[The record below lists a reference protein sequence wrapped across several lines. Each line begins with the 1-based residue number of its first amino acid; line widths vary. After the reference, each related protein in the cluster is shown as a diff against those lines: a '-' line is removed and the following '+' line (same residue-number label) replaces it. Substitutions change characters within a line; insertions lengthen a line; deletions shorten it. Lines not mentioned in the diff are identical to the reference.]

1 MKRRLIKIIT
11 IVGVIAVIAIG
22 IYTYMLIKTTN
33 YLNSLTYDI
42 VKESYDNCGDY
53 SKSKYQDIVSERFYK
68 SMNYLHESER
78 VKKDDLYIY
87 ISNFTNPDTHMFY
100 LDSAKTYYIYEI
112 KFSIKG
118 EDGYSYGKS
127 HCTVTWKLDDDN
139 VWRVSDFIDPP

>member
-1 MKRRLIKIIT
+1 MKRTLIKISA

-33 YLNSLTYDI
+33 YLNNLTYDI

-53 SKSKYQDIVSERFYK
+53 SKSKYQDIVSEQFYK
-68 SMNYLHESER
+68 NMNYLRESEL

-87 ISNFTNPDTHMFY
+87 ISNFTNPSTHMIY
-100 LDSAKTYYIYEI
+100 LDSAKTNYIYE
-112 KFSIKG
+112 FEYAVKG
-118 EDGYSYGKS
+118 DDGHSYGKS
-127 HCTVTWKLDDDN
+127 HCTVSWKLEDDN